1 MSGATSVPVIVDE
14 ETVDVWV
21 MQVGKS
27 WRAHATFRGREIKG
41 SGSSQSS
48 AVSDWRDR
56 ANYAANE

>member
-1 MSGATSVPVIVDE
+1 MPVIVDE

-27 WRAHATFRGREIKG
+27 WRAHATFRGREING